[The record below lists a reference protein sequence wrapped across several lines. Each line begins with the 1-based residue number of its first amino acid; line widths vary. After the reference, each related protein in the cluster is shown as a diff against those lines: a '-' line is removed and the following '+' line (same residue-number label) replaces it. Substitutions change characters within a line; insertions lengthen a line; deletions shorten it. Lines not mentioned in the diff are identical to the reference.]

1 MTKHWHSL
9 SRQMLLDGAPWIT
22 VQLEQVKLPN
32 GVVIDD
38 YFMLQTRSWVAVFAV
53 TPDGRVPLVRQ
64 YRYGIDAYTLELPAG
79 YIEPGEEPQYS
90 AQRELRE
97 EVGYTAADFE
107 LLNSYHLMAPRGDMQ
122 MYVVLARDIR
132 QIGEQALEP
141 TEEIAVQWFTLDDL
155 RAAWLDGAIG
165 SANHAQAVAR
175 GLAAAG
181 AL

>member
-1 MTKHWHSL
+1 MF
-9 SRQMLLDGAPWIT
+9 GADHHGYVARLRAAALGMGENPDRLEIQL
-22 VQLEQVKLPN
+22 VQFAVLYRFGEKVA
-32 GVVIDD
+32 
-38 YFMLQTRSWVAVFAV
+38 MSTRSGQF
-53 TPDGRVPLVRQ
+53 
-64 YRYGIDAYTLELPAG
+64 ITL
-79 YIEPGEEPQYS
+79 
-90 AQRELRE
+90 RELRE